1 MHEVHEELGWATGA
15 VTEPDWGPGLGLDKQ
30 AEHGRWER
38 RPGNVGLS
46 VSAVLSKSEVSSSLG
61 VNLKL
66 GVLEHALGLIGYPK
80 SFLCFPIEISSCPSP
95 SGAALQRQARDE
107 TDMPSFPYL
116 HLLFSSNSYRP
127 MWPG

>member
-1 MHEVHEELGWATGA
+1 MT
-15 VTEPDWGPGLGLDKQ
+15 T
-30 AEHGRWER
+30 WER
-38 RPGNVGLS
+38 WSLS
-46 VSAVLSKSEVSSSLG
+46 ASAVLSKSEVSFSLG

-66 GVLEHALGLIGYPK
+66 GVLEHALGLIGYLK
-80 SFLCFPIEISSCPSP
+80 SFLCFPIEIWSCTSP
-95 SGAALQRQARDE
+95 SEAALQRRTRDK